1 MHVIQRKRQLQRFS
15 PVVSAVLSPVLA
27 AVLVAGCAASHTTVV
42 KPSGPPVQLQTAT
55 KPDLIARYNQQAA
68 AVTSLNATI
77 TMTLTAGSA
86 YTGVIKQ
93 YHEVKGF
100 ILAQKP
106 SNILVIGQAPVV
118 GTTIFRMG
126 SDGETFRIFIP
137 SQNKFLTG
145 PANLERPS
153 AKPIE
158 NLRPQH
164 LTGAIFWEPI
174 PAQSLILL
182 EEANEEASRYY
193 VLTIA
198 QREASSGS
206 SEADLGWEI
215 SQKVWFDRA
224 DLSVARRQTYEPGGK
239 LASDVRYGG
248 WEAFGDVRYP
258 RQISLARPGN
268 DYKLQ
273 IGITKAVFNET
284 ITPDRFVLDQP
295 PGSELVKVG
304 EESQDMKSSQPKT
317 EPKTEPQN

>member
-1 MHVIQRKRQLQRFS
+1 VQATGPKRKLRRFRT
-15 PVVSAVLSPVLA
+15 VVLA
-27 AVLVAGCAASHTTVV
+27 TFAAALVAGCAVSHTTVV
-42 KPSGPPVQLQTAT
+42 KPSGPPAELQTT
-55 KPDLIARYNQQAA
+55 SKQDLVTRYNQLAE
-68 AVTSLNATI
+68 AVTSLNASI

-118 GTTIFRMG
+118 GTNIFRME

-137 SQNKFLTG
+137 SQNKFLVG

-174 PAQSLILL
+174 PAQSPMLI
-182 EEANEEASRYY
+182 EEASEDSSRYY
-193 VLTIA
+193 VLTVA
-198 QREASSGS
+198 RRADK
-206 SEADLGWEI
+206 SEADADWELA
-215 SQKVWFDRA
+215 QKVWFDRTE
-224 DLSVARRQTYEPGGK
+224 LSVARRQTYEAGGK
-239 LASDVRYGG
+239 LASDTRYSG
-248 WEAFGDVRYP
+248 WETFGAVRYP

-273 IGITKAVFNET
+273 IGITKAAFNET
-284 ITPDRFVLDQP
+284 ITADRFVLDQP
-295 PGSELVKVG
+295 PGAELVKVG
-304 EESQDMKSSQPKT
+304 EEPQEMKPV
-317 EPKTEPQN
+317 EPKN

>member
-1 MHVIQRKRQLQRFS
+1 
-15 PVVSAVLSPVLA
+15 
-27 AVLVAGCAASHTTVV
+27 
-42 KPSGPPVQLQTAT
+42 
-55 KPDLIARYNQQAA
+55 
-68 AVTSLNATI
+68 
-77 TMTLTAGSA
+77 MTLTAGSA

-118 GTTIFRMG
+118 GTTIFRME
-126 SDGETFRIFIP
+126 SDGETFRISIP

-164 LTGAIFWEPI
+164 LTGAIFWEAI
-174 PAQSLILL
+174 PAQSPALL
-182 EEANEEASRYY
+182 EEASDDASQYY
-193 VLTIA
+193 VLTVIRRA
-198 QREASSGS
+198 DNAVSG
-206 SEADLGWEI
+206 EADADWEI
-215 SQKVWFDRA
+215 AQKVWFDRA
-224 DLSVARRQTYEPGGK
+224 DLSVARRQTYEAGGK
-239 LASDVRYGG
+239 LASDVRYSG
-248 WEAFGDVRYP
+248 WEAFGAVRYP

-273 IGITKAVFNET
+273 IGITKVVFNET
-284 ITPDRFVLDQP
+284 ITADRFVLDQP
-295 PGSELVKVG
+295 PGSQLVKVG
-304 EESQDMKSSQPKT
+304 EEPQEMKPV

>member
-1 MHVIQRKRQLQRFS
+1 VAF
-15 PVVSAVLSPVLA
+15 A
-27 AVLVAGCAASHTTVV
+27 AWLTAGCAASHTTVV

-55 KPDLIARYNQQAA
+55 KQELIARYNQQAE
-68 AVTSLNATI
+68 AVASMNVTV

-106 SNILVIGQAPVV
+106 SSIRVIGQAPVV
-118 GTTIFRMG
+118 GTNIFDMV
-126 SDGETFRIFIP
+126 SDGETFSISIP

-164 LTGAIFWEPI
+164 LTGAIFWAPI
-174 PAQSLILL
+174 PEKSPVLM
-182 EEANEEASRYY
+182 EEASEAASRYY
-193 VLTIA
+193 ILTVVRRA
-198 QREASSGS
+198 ERSG
-206 SEADLGWEI
+206 ADAADADWEI

-239 LASDVRYGG
+239 PASDVSYSGRDT
-248 WEAFGDVRYP
+248 FGAVRYP
-258 RQISLARPGN
+258 RQIALTRPGN

-273 IGITKAVFNET
+273 IGITKAAFNET
-284 ITPDRFVLDQP
+284 ISADRFVLRQP
-295 PGSELVKVG
+295 SGAELVNVG
-304 EESQDMKSSQPKT
+304 EESQQVKPA
-317 EPKTEPQN
+317 EPKTEPRN